1 MIDMNTTPNTQLCD
15 NPETTTGT
23 SGCRREGVTLL
34 EIVIAAMVLVV
45 GLLSFFAVFL
55 NCTKLDQTSKESI
68 TAMNFARKTMES
80 LRATDFDLIPGKA
93 GPIPANEA
101 PVELDVI
108 TSVPV
113 GNITIVTRP
122 DGLLDVTVI
131 VRWAGVTGDRKLE
144 LEALFAPME

>member
-1 MIDMNTTPNTQLCD
+1 MTNTPNTQLCD
-15 NPETTTGT
+15 NPRITTPT
-23 SGCRREGVTLL
+23 SRGRREGVTLL

-68 TAMNFARKTMES
+68 TAMNFARKTMEN
-80 LRATDFDLIPGKA
+80 LRATDFDSIGGKA

-108 TSVPV
+108 TGVPV
-113 GNITIVTRP
+113 GNVTVVTRP

-131 VRWAGVTGDRKLE
+131 VRWAGITGDRRLE
-144 LEALFAPME
+144 LEALFAPTE

>member
-1 MIDMNTTPNTQLCD
+1 MIDMITTPNTQLCE
-15 NPETTTGT
+15 NHGISTAT

-55 NCTKLDQTSKESI
+55 NCTKLDETSKESI
-68 TAMNFARKTMES
+68 KAMNFARKNMEN

-108 TSVPV
+108 TGVPV
-113 GNITIVTRP
+113 GNITVVTRS

-131 VRWAGVTGDRKLE
+131 VRWAGITGDRRLE
-144 LEALFAPME
+144 LEALFAPLE